1 MIIIDC
7 VVRNAIVENSLS
19 SLTAWLIIMT
29 GLGSFMIPHHN
40 LGLWGLLP
48 GLRFGFLNS
57 NKFDVI
63 AIDCVIEI
71 LLLRFLVKFECLVNL
86 DRTWEFHDSTT

>member
-1 MIIIDC
+1 MI
-7 VVRNAIVENSLS
+7 
-19 SLTAWLIIMT
+19 

-63 AIDCVIEI
+63 AIDCVDRNTVVEI
-71 LLLRFLVKFECLVNL
+71 SLSSLSAWLILIGLGSFMIPQHNL
-86 DRTWEFHDSTT
+86 GL